1 MFRFLHYL
9 TEKMHQEIPGSQVIW
24 YDSMTQDGD
33 IDWQNNLTV
42 KNELF
47 FQNTDG
53 IFINYWWKKEYPESA
68 RQMVE
73 KQGRAGIDLY
83 FGTDVWGRGT
93 FGGGGF
99 QSYKVIVKNRK
110 KKKSHTF
117 IPKTVIVNRV

>member
-1 MFRFLHYL
+1 MFGARFLHYL

-24 YDSMTQDGD
+24 YDSMTNDGD

-53 IFINYWWKKEYPESA
+53 IFINYWWKKDYPEEA
-68 RQMVE
+68 RKIVE
-73 KQGRAGIDLY
+73 NQGRLGIDVY
-83 FGTDVWGRGT
+83 FGTDVWGRQT

-99 QSYKVIVKNRK
+99 QSYKVKY
-110 KKKSHTF
+110 S
-117 IPKTVIVNRV
+117 